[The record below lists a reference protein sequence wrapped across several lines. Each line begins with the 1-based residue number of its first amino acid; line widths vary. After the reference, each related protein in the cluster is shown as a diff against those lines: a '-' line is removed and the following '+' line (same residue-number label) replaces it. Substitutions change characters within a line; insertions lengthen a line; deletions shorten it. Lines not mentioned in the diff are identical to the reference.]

1 MTIDCVVA
9 GIKALLPG
17 DLQDVWARL
26 NGGTMRPG
34 ESSRQAGERGSER
47 TAEQLR
53 QEERLAAW

>member
-9 GIKALLPG
+9 GIKALLPE
-17 DLQDVWARL
+17 DLRDAWARL
-26 NGGTMRPG
+26 NGSTVRPG
-34 ESSRQAGERGSER
+34 EGSRQAGERDSEH